1 MFSTAVTSVALV
13 ATLSGLAG
21 APVPAYPQS
30 DPVLPEVSAETWIV
44 YDESAEVLLASWN
57 ANEERSMA
65 SVTKV
70 MTAMVVLDNVGLDE
84 LITVPEFATVAR
96 GSSSG
101 LVAGEQRSVGDLL
114 VAMMVRSGNDAALTL
129 AEHVGDGSIDRFVAM
144 MNSKATELGMND
156 TRFANPNGLDE
167 DGHYSTA
174 RDLLTMTLASLE
186 YPDIQRT
193 ARIRL
198 VKLPADPTGK
208 ARHLTNTNRLL
219 GAYPGVVGLKT
230 GDTPWAGKVLLG
242 VAERGPR
249 RLVTVVMGS
258 DDHFADTRELMD
270 WGFQTYGLRDRLLR
284 PLFAEQGGGG
294 AVGVDMELTE
304 SHERRLAAMPR
315 LDDGRWNMSTLSELP
330 KAKQLGEW
338 LREALPDSIG
348 GDG

>member
-1 MFSTAVTSVALV
+1 MFSAAISSVALAV
-13 ATLSGLAG
+13 ALSGVGG
-21 APVPAYPQS
+21 APVPIYPQD
-30 DPVLPEVSAETWIV
+30 DPVLPDVSAETWVV
-44 YDESAEVLLASWN
+44 YDETADVVLASWN
-57 ANEERSMA
+57 VDRERPMA

-70 MTAMVVLDNVGLDE
+70 MTAMVVLDNAELDE
-84 LITVPEFATVAR
+84 LITVPEFATSAR

-101 LVAGEQRSVGDLL
+101 LVAGERRSAGDLL
-114 VAMMVRSGNDAALTL
+114 MATMVRSGNDAALTL
-129 AEHVGDGSIDRFVAM
+129 ASHVGNGSVDRFVAM
-144 MNSKATELGMND
+144 MNEKARELGMGS

-186 YPDIQRT
+186 YPDIQRM

-208 ARHLTNTNRLL
+208 ARHLSNTNHLL

-230 GDTPWAGKVLLG
+230 GDTPWAGKVLIG

-258 DDHFADTRELMD
+258 DDHFADTRELME
-270 WGFQTYGLRDRLLR
+270 WGYATYGVRDRLLR
-284 PLFAEQGGGG
+284 PLFADQGGGG
-294 AVGVDMELTE
+294 VVGPELALSE

-315 LDDGRWNMSTLSELP
+315 LDDGRWNMSGLTELP
-330 KAKQLGEW
+330 KAKRLGEW
-338 LREALPDSIG
+338 LREALPDGIG
-348 GDG
+348 GEG

>member
-1 MFSTAVTSVALV
+1 MFSAAVTSVALV
-13 ATLSGLAG
+13 ATLSGSAG

-30 DPVLPEVSAETWIV
+30 DPVLPEVSAQTWIV

-57 ANEERSMA
+57 ANEQRPMA

-84 LITVPEFATVAR
+84 LITVPEGATQAR

-129 AEHVGDGSIDRFVAM
+129 AEHVGNGSTDRFVAM
-144 MNSKATELGMND
+144 MNSKATELGMDD

-167 DGHYSTA
+167 EDHYSTA

-186 YPDIQRT
+186 YPDILRT

-270 WGFQTYGLRDRLLR
+270 WGFKTYGLRDRLLR
-284 PLFAEQGGGG
+284 PLFSEQGGGG